1 VVAYLSLVLLGLRCV
16 QNGAENRSL
25 RALISHLIY
34 NASVYGIFVSK
45 IRGKRIFSILTIE
58 NPTQVEGT
66 KVILD
71 YSCFSRIFSHF
82 CNKIRRWCTKF
93 SRAQNQELIMK
104 NDKEP
109 SFRESVDMMFN
120 RAVALLD
127 LPPGLEEKI
136 RVCNATYTV
145 RFGVRLRGKI
155 ETFTGYRSVHSEH
168 MEPVKGGIRFAMGVN
183 QDEVEALAALMTYKC
198 ALVEAPFGGSKG
210 GLRIDPR
217 LYEEHELELITRRF
231 AYELIKRD
239 LIDPAQNV
247 PAPDMGTGE
256 REMAWIADQYNRMNT
271 SDINSKACVTGKPLN
286 AGGIAGRVEATGRGV
301 QYALREFFRD
311 ERGMKKAGLSG
322 KLDGKR
328 VIVQGLGNVGY
339 HAAKFLSEEDGSK
352 ITGII
357 ERDGALV
364 DEGGLNVEAV
374 SAWIKEHGGVTG
386 YPDATYVETGAT
398 VMENECDI
406 LIPAALEG
414 VINLSNAD
422 RIKAPLIIEA
432 ANGPVTAG
440 ADDIMRNKGIVII
453 PDMYA
458 NAGGV
463 TVSYF
468 EWVKNLS
475 HIRFGRMQRRQ
486 EEGRHQLVVDEL
498 ERLSSDKGLGWQLS
512 PGFKEKYLRGADEL
526 ELVRS
531 GLDDTMRISYQTM
544 RDVWHERDDVE
555 DLRTAAY
562 IVSISKVAASY
573 RAKGL

>member
-1 VVAYLSLVLLGLRCV
+1 MS
-16 QNGAENRSL
+16 
-25 RALISHLIY
+25 
-34 NASVYGIFVSK
+34 
-45 IRGKRIFSILTIE
+45 
-58 NPTQVEGT
+58 
-66 KVILD
+66 
-71 YSCFSRIFSHF
+71 
-82 CNKIRRWCTKF
+82 
-93 SRAQNQELIMK
+93 NQT
-104 NDKEP
+104 EP
-109 SFRESVDMMFN
+109 SFRESVDLMFN
-120 RAVALLD
+120 RAVGLMD
-127 LPPGLEEKI
+127 LSPGLEEKI

-145 RFGVRLRGKI
+145 RFGVRLRGEIK
-155 ETFTGYRSVHSEH
+155 TFTGYRSVHSEH
-168 MEPVKGGIRFAMGVN
+168 MEPVKGGIRFSLGVN

-210 GLRIDPR
+210 GLCVDPR
-217 LYEEHELELITRRF
+217 AYDAHEMEAITRRF

-239 LIDPAQNV
+239 LINPSQNV

-256 REMAWIADQYNRMNT
+256 REMAWIADQYARMNT
-271 SDINSKACVTGKPLN
+271 TDINAKACVTGKPTH

-311 ERGMKKAGLSG
+311 ERGMKAAGLSG
-322 KLDGKR
+322 SLKGKR

-339 HAAKFLSEEDGSK
+339 HAAKFLAEEDGAL
-352 ITGII
+352 IVGVI
-357 ERDGALV
+357 ERDGAIV
-364 DEGGLNVEAV
+364 DTNGIDVEALRTCV
-374 SAWIKEHGGVTG
+374 AETGGVAQFEAG
-386 YPDATYVETGAT
+386 EYIKNGAE
-398 VMENECDI
+398 VLERDCDI

-414 VINLSNAD
+414 VINKSNAE
-422 RIKAPLIIEA
+422 RVQAPLIIEA

-440 ADDIMRNKGIVII
+440 ANDILAAKGCVII

-486 EEGRHQLVVDEL
+486 EESRHQLIVDEL
-498 ERLSSDKGLGWQLS
+498 ERLSADGGVGWQLS
-512 PGFKEKYLRGADEL
+512 PDFKERYLRGADEL

-531 GLDDTMRISYQTM
+531 GLDDTMRIAYQAM
-544 RDVWHERDDVE
+544 RDVWHGRDDVP

-562 IVSISKVAASY
+562 LVSIDKVAQSY

>member
-1 VVAYLSLVLLGLRCV
+1 MSA
-16 QNGAENRSL
+16 
-25 RALISHLIY
+25 
-34 NASVYGIFVSK
+34 
-45 IRGKRIFSILTIE
+45 
-58 NPTQVEGT
+58 P
-66 KVILD
+66 
-71 YSCFSRIFSHF
+71 
-82 CNKIRRWCTKF
+82 
-93 SRAQNQELIMK
+93 QEM
-104 NDKEP
+104 

-120 RAVALLD
+120 RAVALMD

-155 ETFTGYRSVHSEH
+155 QTFTGYRSVHSEH
-168 MEPVKGGIRFAMGVN
+168 MEPVKGGIRFSMGVN

-198 ALVEAPFGGSKG
+198 SLVEAPFGGSKG
-210 GLRIDPR
+210 GLCIDPR
-217 LYEEHELELITRRF
+217 QYDDHELELITRRF

-239 LIDPAQNV
+239 LINPSQNV

-256 REMAWIADQYNRMNT
+256 REMAWIADQYARMNT
-271 SDINSKACVTGKPLN
+271 TDINAKACVTGKPLN

-311 ERGMKKAGLSG
+311 ESGMQKAGLTG
-322 KLDGKR
+322 GLEGKR
-328 VIVQGLGNVGY
+328 VVVQGLGNVGY
-339 HAAKFLSEEDGSK
+339 HATKFLSEEDGCK
-352 ITGII
+352 IIGII

-364 DEGGLNVEAV
+364 DADGLNVDAV
-374 SAWIKEHGGVTG
+374 QQWISKHGGVAG
-386 YPDATYVETGAT
+386 YPDASFIEDGAK
-398 VMENECDI
+398 VLEEECDI

-414 VINLSNAD
+414 VINITNAD

-440 ADDIMRNKGIVII
+440 GDEILRDKGTVII

-486 EEGRHQLVVDEL
+486 EESRHQLVVDEL
-498 ERLSSDKGLGWQLS
+498 ERLSSDSGIGWELS
-512 PGFKEKYLRGADEL
+512 PNFKDRYLRGADEL

-531 GLDDTMRISYQTM
+531 GLDDTMRIAYQSM
-544 RDVWHERDDVE
+544 REVWHGRNDVK

-562 IVSISKVAASY
+562 LVSIEKVAASY

>member
-1 VVAYLSLVLLGLRCV
+1 M
-16 QNGAENRSL
+16 
-25 RALISHLIY
+25 
-34 NASVYGIFVSK
+34 
-45 IRGKRIFSILTIE
+45 SI
-58 NPTQVEGT
+58 Q
-66 KVILD
+66 
-71 YSCFSRIFSHF
+71 
-82 CNKIRRWCTKF
+82 
-93 SRAQNQELIMK
+93 
-104 NDKEP
+104 KEP
-109 SFRESVDMMFN
+109 SFRESVDLMFN
-120 RAVALLD
+120 RAVAMMD

-145 RFGVRLRGKI
+145 RFGVRLRGQI
-155 ETFTGYRSVHSEH
+155 QTFTGYRSVHSEH
-168 MEPVKGGIRFAMGVN
+168 KEPVKGGIRYAIGVN

-217 LYEEHELELITRRF
+217 QYDEHELELITRRF
-231 AYELIKRD
+231 AYELAKRD
-239 LIDPAQNV
+239 LIHPSQNV

-256 REMAWIADQYNRMNT
+256 REMAWIADQYARMNT
-271 SDINSKACVTGKPLN
+271 TDINAVACVTGKPLN
-286 AGGIAGRVEATGRGV
+286 AGGISGRVEATGRGV

-311 ERGMKKAGLSG
+311 PRDMEKAKLTGS
-322 KLDGKR
+322 LDGKR
-328 VIVQGLGNVGY
+328 IIVQGLGNVGY
-339 HAAKFLSEEDGSK
+339 HAAKFLSEEDGAL

-357 ERDGALV
+357 EWDGALFNENGLDV
-364 DEGGLNVEAV
+364 DAV
-374 SAWIKEHGGVTG
+374 RAWISKHGGVSG
-386 YPDATYVETGAT
+386 FPDALHTAEGSAVLE
-398 VMENECDI
+398 EDCDI

-414 VINLSNAD
+414 VINLTNAD
-422 RIKAPLIIEA
+422 RIKASLIIEA

-440 ADDIMRNKGIVII
+440 ADDILREKGVVII

-486 EEGRHQLVVDEL
+486 EEARHQLVVDEL
-498 ERLSSDKGLGWQLS
+498 QKISDAMGS
-512 PGFKEKYLRGADEL
+512 TYTMSDSFKQKYLRGADEL

-531 GLDDTMRISYQTM
+531 GLDDTMRIAYQSM
-544 RDVWHERDDVE
+544 RDVWHERGDVD

-562 IVSISKVAASY
+562 IVSIDKVAASY